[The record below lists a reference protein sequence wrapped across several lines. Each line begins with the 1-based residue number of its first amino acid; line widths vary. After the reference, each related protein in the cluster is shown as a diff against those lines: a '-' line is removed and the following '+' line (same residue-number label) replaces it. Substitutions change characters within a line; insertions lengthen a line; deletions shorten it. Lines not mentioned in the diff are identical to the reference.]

1 MFTYRNT
8 QESARLLSYLANGEG
23 RACSASDRR
32 IDVPE
37 KVGGPALYVN
47 AEGQRMDQDG
57 RGIWRRSPRWATGY
71 PTKT

>member
-8 QESARLLSYLANGEG
+8 QESARLLSSLADRGG
-23 RACSASDRR
+23 CLCSASDRR

-47 AEGQRMDQDG
+47 AEVQRMERDG
-57 RGIWRRSPRWATGY
+57 EVFGDGHRGGRPAIP
-71 PTKT
+71 